1 MYSEDD
7 IQRVLHRV
15 RQNFANPLQKIR
27 QQTGLSRSTIHR
39 YFSGTPVRQD
49 TADIIFASCLELLDA
64 HQKRQLYLKKEST
77 RILQTQLEFE
87 SVKHQK

>member
-7 IQRVLHRV
+7 IQRVLTRV

-49 TADIIFASCLELLDA
+49 TADIIFASCLELLDT
-64 HQKRQLYLKKEST
+64 HQKHQLYLKKEST

-87 SVKHQK
+87 SIKHQK